1 MSLMPG
7 KKEDSS
13 KNIRRNI
20 MELYGLKVSYIP
32 GISFSWKLAG
42 AARQVSYRIVVRD
55 QQGVITWDSGCVE
68 SADRHNIRYPA
79 EPEPQTLYEWT
90 VTVCLEDG
98 TVCEGEGIPFS
109 GGISEWKAD
118 WVEPDRVRKPLT
130 DSTTPIHGVVDQRDP
145 FEVLDPAVDMR
156 KTFILDEMPD
166 KALLFYTARGIC
178 DLYVNGT
185 KVSDMFAPGYTS
197 YGSRIEY
204 QCVYVRDLLAPG
216 ENVIA
221 ATLADGWFTGKVG
234 AVGIGQQYGT
244 ENALL
249 FQLEVCSGDTVFSV
263 CSDSNMKFA
272 ESAWQYADLFVGSA
286 YDESLERKGWMQ
298 AGYDD
303 SAWKPVRTC
312 ACGYDTLVYRSI
324 DPVCEQRVITPSV
337 FRAPNGDLVLDAGE
351 IIVGFT
357 SVKLDMKAGDVL
369 KLEHTEL
376 LDQEGNFM
384 INIIGQN
391 KNQTDILKAAVD
403 GVHEWQP
410 EFTFH
415 GFRYVRVSGTDDMD
429 PEHYAI
435 HVVHTPLQITG
446 SFHCDDERLNKLQE
460 NILRSQSG
468 NMVCIPTDCPQREK
482 TGWTGDMQVYAPTAC
497 YEMDVE
503 QFVRH
508 WLADMRSEQLADG
521 QMPHI
526 IPYIPSHDIM
536 KPAWIDGVSA
546 GGWSDACVIV
556 PWRLYEAYGDVT
568 ILEENYEM
576 MERYMASCKVR
587 VAMQPA
593 NCESTGE
600 HMQYIWNNDFQYGD
614 WLMPSAVKSGLVGPP
629 MMMLTGFEAGTLM
642 YAYTNLLMVS
652 ICKVLGRDAEAAA
665 YEETYHKVC
674 EAFMI
679 EFGNE
684 DGTLKKDYQGLYVLA
699 LQMGAIPENKRQNA
713 VDKLVS
719 LIHENGDRLDTGFLS
734 IPFLLPVLHDCGEAA
749 LANTLLFQDKEPSW
763 LYEIKCGA
771 TTLWESWDA
780 IGEDGV
786 PKDYSMNHF
795 AFGCV
800 GEYLFKYIAGIRAT
814 APGFKEVRIEPDFSC
829 GLKEVEASYDSSLGE
844 IKVHWKL
851 DGEKKTLD
859 VVLPPDMKGIVAV
872 DGKEC
877 VTEGRFSLSH

>member
-1 MSLMPG
+1 M
-7 KKEDSS
+7 
-13 KNIRRNI
+13 N
-20 MELYGLKVSYIP
+20 LYGLKAAYIP
-32 GISFSWKLAG
+32 DICFSWKLGGEAG
-42 AARQVSYRIVVRD
+42 QLSYRIHVRD
-55 QQGVITWDSGCVE
+55 EQGAVVWDSGRVE
-68 SADRHNIRYPA
+68 SADRHNIICPQDL
-79 EPEPQTLYEWT
+79 EPCTSYEWS
-90 VTVCLEDG
+90 VSLELEDG
-98 TVCEGEGIPFS
+98 TECEEYGTPFS
-109 GGISEWKAD
+109 TGISEWKAA
-118 WVEPDRVRKPLT
+118 WVEPDRTRKPLT

-156 KTFILDEMPD
+156 KTFTLGELPD
-166 KALLFYTARGIC
+166 KAVLFATARGIYNM
-178 DLYVNGT
+178 YVNGT

-204 QCVYVRDLLAPG
+204 QSADVRDLLKTG

-234 AVGIGQQYGT
+234 AVGIGRQYGA

-249 FQLEVCSGDTVFSV
+249 FQLELFSGDEKWSV
-263 CSDSNMKFA
+263 CSDPDVKFA

-286 YDESLERKGWMQ
+286 YDESMERKGWKQ
-298 AGYDD
+298 PGYGDDD
-303 SAWKPVRTC
+303 SEWKPVRVC
-312 ACGYDTLVYRSI
+312 DYGYDTLAYQSI
-324 DPVCEQRVITPSV
+324 DPVCIQRVITPTV
-337 FRAPNGDLVLDAGE
+337 FRAPNGDLILDAGE
-351 IIVGFT
+351 IIVGYT
-357 SVKLDMKAGDVL
+357 GVKINMKAGDVL

-391 KNQTDILKAAVD
+391 KNQTDILKAAED
-403 GVHEWQP
+403 GLHEWTP

-415 GFRYVRVSGTDDMD
+415 GFRYVRVTGTEDMD
-429 PEHYAI
+429 PAHYEI
-435 HVVHTPLQITG
+435 HVVHTPLQVTAD
-446 SFHCDDERLNKLQE
+446 FCCDDDRINKLQE

-556 PWRLYEAYGDVT
+556 PWRLYEAYGDVS

-576 MERYMASCKVR
+576 MERYMASCKER

-593 NCESTGE
+593 DCESTGE

-629 MMMLTGFEAGTLM
+629 MMKLTGFEAGTLM

-652 ICKVLGRDAEAAA
+652 ICKTLGKTAEAAA
-665 YEETYHKVC
+665 YEEVYHKVC

-684 DGTLKKDYQGLYVLA
+684 DGTLKKDFQGLYVLA
-699 LQMGAIPENKRQNA
+699 LQMGAIPEEKRQNA
-713 VDKLVS
+713 IDKLVS
-719 LIHENGDRLDTGFLS
+719 LIHGNGDRLDTGFLS

-800 GEYLFKYIAGIRAT
+800 GEYLFKYIAGIRST
-814 APGFKEVRIEPDFSC
+814 APGFRDVRIEPDFSC
-829 GLKEVEASYDSSLGE
+829 GLKEVQASYDSDLGE

-851 DGEKKTLD
+851 EGDKKTLD
-859 VVLPPDMKGIVAV
+859 VVLPPDMSGVVVI
-872 DGKEC
+872 DGKEHNIINSFHC
-877 VTEGRFSLSH
+877 

>member
-1 MSLMPG
+1 MPFDFTG
-7 KKEDSS
+7 GEKVKDV
-13 KNIRRNI
+13 
-20 MELYGLKVSYIP
+20 YALKVSRIP
-32 GISFSWKLAG
+32 GICFSWKLSG
-42 AARQVSYRIVVRD
+42 ETGQQSYRIIVKD
-55 QQGVITWDSGCVE
+55 EKNTGVWDSGRVE
-68 SADRHNIRYPA
+68 SSERHNILCQA
-79 EPEPQTLYEWT
+79 ELLPCASYDWTLT
-90 VTVCLEDG
+90 VWLEDG
-98 TVCEGEGIPFS
+98 TVFEKKGEPFATGIN
-109 GGISEWKAD
+109 EWKAK
-118 WVEPDRVRKPLT
+118 WAEPDRTRKPLT
-130 DSTTPIHGVVDQRDP
+130 DTTTPIHGVVDQRDP

-156 KTFILDEMPD
+156 KTFTLDALPD
-166 KALLFYTARGIC
+166 KAVLFATARGIYN
-178 DLYVNGT
+178 LYVNGT
-185 KVSDMFAPGYTS
+185 KVSEMFAPGYTS

-204 QCVYVRDLLAPG
+204 QRADIGNLLNLG

-249 FQLEVCSGDTVFSV
+249 FQLEIFSGDKTCSI
-263 CSDSNMKFA
+263 CSDSDMKFA
-272 ESAWQYADLFVGSA
+272 ESAWQYADLFVGAA
-286 YDESLERKGWMQ
+286 YDENMERKGWMQ

-303 SAWKPVRTC
+303 SDWNPVRVC
-312 ACGYDTLVYRSI
+312 DYGYDALTFSTI
-324 DPVCEQRVITPSV
+324 DPVCEQRVIRPAV
-337 FRAPNGDLVLDAGE
+337 FRAPDGDLILDAGE
-351 IIVGFT
+351 TIVGFT
-357 SVKLDMKAGDVL
+357 GVKLDLKAGDVL

-376 LDQEGNFM
+376 LDQAGNFM

-391 KNQTDILKAAVD
+391 KNQTDILKTAIS

-415 GFRYVRVSGTDDMD
+415 GFRYVRVTGTDDMD
-429 PEHYAI
+429 PAHYEI
-435 HVVHTPLQITG
+435 HVVHTPLQVTG
-446 SFHCDDERLNKLQE
+446 SFHCDDERINQLQE

-508 WLADMRSEQLADG
+508 WLADMRFEQLPDG
-521 QMPHI
+521 QIPHI

-556 PWRLYEAYGDVT
+556 PWRLYEAYGDVS

-576 MERYMASCKVR
+576 MQRYMASCKER

-642 YAYTNLLMVS
+642 YAYTNLLMTD
-652 ICKVLGRDAEAAA
+652 ICRTLGRTAEAAS

-674 EAFMI
+674 KAFMI

-684 DGTLKKDYQGLYVLA
+684 DGTLKKDFQGLYVLA
-699 LQMGAIPENKRQNA
+699 LQMGAIPEDKRQNA

-719 LIHENGDRLDTGFLS
+719 LIHENDDRLDTGFLS
-734 IPFLLPVLHDCGEAA
+734 IPFLLPVLHDFGESA
-749 LANTLLFQDKEPSW
+749 LANTLLFQEKEPSW

-800 GEYLFKYIAGIRAT
+800 GEYMFKYIAGIRQT
-814 APGFKEVRIEPDFSC
+814 VPGFKEVRIEPDFSC
-829 GLKEVEASYDSSLGE
+829 GLKEVQASYESNLGE
-844 IKVHWKL
+844 IKVNWKL
-851 DGEKKTLD
+851 EGDKKTLD
-859 VVLPPDMKGIVAV
+859 VVLPPDMKGVVAV
-872 DGKEC
+872 DGQEYFC
-877 VTEGRFSLSH
+877 TNSFHL

>member
-1 MSLMPG
+1 M
-7 KKEDSS
+7 
-13 KNIRRNI
+13 N
-20 MELYGLKVSYIP
+20 LYGLKVSYIP

-42 AARQVSYRIVVRD
+42 NEKQLSYRIIVRD
-55 QQGVITWDSGCVE
+55 EQGVIVWDSGCIE
-68 SADRHNIRYPA
+68 SADRHNIMCRA
-79 EPEPQTLYEWT
+79 ELEPCSLYDWT
-90 VTVCLEDG
+90 VTVCLENG
-98 TVCEGEGIPFS
+98 KVCEGEGTPFAT
-109 GGISEWKAD
+109 GIGEWKAE
-118 WVEPDRVRKPLT
+118 WVEPDRARKLLT
-130 DSTTPIHGVVDQRDP
+130 DSTTPIHGVVEQRDP
-145 FEVLDPAVDMR
+145 FVVLDPAIDMR
-156 KTFILDEMPD
+156 KVFTLDSLPD
-166 KALLFYTARGIC
+166 QAVLFSTARGIYN
-178 DLYVNGT
+178 LYVNGT
-185 KVSDMFAPGYTS
+185 RVSDLFAPGYTS

-204 QCVYVRDLLAPG
+204 QRADVRELLVPG

-221 ATLADGWFTGKVG
+221 ATLADGWFTGKIG
-234 AVGIGQQYGT
+234 AVGIGEQYGK

-249 FQLEVCSGDTVFSV
+249 FQLELFTGDETRSVCSG
-263 CSDSNMKFA
+263 SDVKFA
-272 ESAWQYADLFVGSA
+272 ESAWQYADLFIGSA
-286 YDESLERKGWMQ
+286 YDENMEREGWMK
-298 AGYDD
+298 ADYDD
-303 SAWKPVRTC
+303 YEWSPVRVC
-312 ACGYDTLVYRSI
+312 DYGYDTLAFSSI
-324 DPVCEQRVITPSV
+324 EPVCVQRVITPDV
-337 FRAPNGDLVLDAGE
+337 FRAPNGDLILDAGE

-357 SVKLDMKAGDVL
+357 RVRLDLKDIDIL

-391 KNQTDILKAAVD
+391 KNQTDILKAAYD

-415 GFRYVRVSGTDDMD
+415 GFRYVRVTGTDDMD
-429 PEHYAI
+429 PEHYEI
-435 HVVHTPLQITG
+435 HVVHTPLQVTG

-503 QFVRH
+503 QFIRH

-576 MERYMASCKVR
+576 MDRYMASCRER
-587 VAMQPA
+587 VALQPA

-600 HMQYIWNNDFQYGD
+600 HMKYIWNNDFQYGD

-652 ICKVLGRDAEAAA
+652 ICRVLGKNVEAAS
-665 YEETYHKVC
+665 YEDTYHKVC

-684 DGTLKKDYQGLYVLA
+684 DGTLKKDFQGLYVLA
-699 LQMGAIPENKRQNA
+699 LQMGAIPEDKRQNA

-734 IPFLLPVLHDCGEAA
+734 IPFLLPVLHDCGEAE
-749 LANTLLFQDKEPSW
+749 LANTLLFQDREPSW

-800 GEYLFKYIAGIRAT
+800 GEYLFKYIAGIKST
-814 APGFKEVRIEPDFSC
+814 APGFREVRIEPDFGC
-829 GLKEVEASYDSSLGE
+829 GLREVDAAYDSNLGE
-844 IKVHWKL
+844 ISVHWKL
-851 DGEKKTLD
+851 DGNSKTLD
-859 VVLPPDMKGIVAV
+859 VVLPPDMKGVVAA
-872 DGKEC
+872 DGHEYSF
-877 VTEGRFSLSH
+877 ENSFHM